1 MASSVSN
8 RRPRASRY
16 ACLAVCA
23 WVYLRTLST
32 DSQLAWA
39 SLPEHKD
46 RLARRSLLSAS
57 MLTSAATADANG
69 VRAFTPGDL
78 MSGKPAT
85 SSATSEARFKAQRG
99 DEKGLQDALVLI
111 SRVQEATVQ
120 EERLVTTGKFK
131 DLQRNSIRMALTMM
145 MDNYRLG
152 DQIVIAAAFIEPSTK
167 VLPAS
172 QIGNEAV
179 DALVVANE
187 YFAKE
192 LKATK
197 LTEEQR
203 KFLVTA
209 LTSCRQ
215 KLDDFLAYLPSEAV
229 QKARRQV
236 EEENALNAKE
246 FVGDDGGIVNPVTLP
261 WKKA

>member
-1 MASSVSN
+1 
-8 RRPRASRY
+8 
-16 ACLAVCA
+16 
-23 WVYLRTLST
+23 
-32 DSQLAWA
+32 
-39 SLPEHKD
+39 
-46 RLARRSLLSAS
+46 
-57 MLTSAATADANG
+57 
-69 VRAFTPGDL
+69 
-78 MSGKPAT
+78 
-85 SSATSEARFKAQRG
+85 
-99 DEKGLQDALVLI
+99 
-111 SRVQEATVQ
+111 
-120 EERLVTTGKFK
+120 
-131 DLQRNSIRMALTMM
+131 MALTMM
-145 MDNYRLG
+145 MDNYRLS
-152 DQIVIAAAFIEPSTK
+152 DQIVTAAGYIEPSTK

-215 KLDDFLAYLPSEAV
+215 KLDDFLAYLPSEV
-229 QKARRQV
+229 VEKARRQV

-246 FVGDDGGIVNPVTLP
+246 FVGEDGGIVNPVTLP